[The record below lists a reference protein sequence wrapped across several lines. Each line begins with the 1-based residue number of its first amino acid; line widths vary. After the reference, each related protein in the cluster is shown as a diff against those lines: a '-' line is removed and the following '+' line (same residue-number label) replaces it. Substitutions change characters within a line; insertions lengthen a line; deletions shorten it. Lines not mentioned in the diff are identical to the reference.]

1 MVKVVAVRYDGVL
14 YPLWQPADA
23 MELERVSQRM
33 KSRSKNAQPDGCV
46 FVGGGE
52 GTGSEAE
59 RNIPSGV
66 TSALTGSFQG
76 YDMSA
81 EKNRKRARLLAGDGS
96 RQKCL

>member
-1 MVKVVAVRYDGVL
+1 MVKVVAVRDEGVP

-23 MELERVSQRM
+23 MELEPASQRI
-33 KSRSKNAQPDGCV
+33 KSKSKNAQPDDCV
-46 FVGGGE
+46 FVAE

-59 RNIPSGV
+59 RNIPSCV
-66 TSALTGSFQG
+66 TSALTGSLQG
-76 YDMSA
+76 YDMSV